1 MVRSTPQRILSPSRG
16 AAPKLCR
23 GMKLSQRLRET
34 LRTRHYSRSTEAA
47 YVQWLR
53 RFVRF
58 HDLRDPAEMGEAEVG
73 AFLTSLAVRQGVSAS
88 TQNQAMGALLF
99 FYRHVL
105 GRRLGA
111 LHTLQR
117 AKRPVRL
124 PVVLTPG
131 EVRAVLSRLAV
142 RAAGAATAAGAAG
155 NGDGR
160 AAGPADAV
168 SGERADSAAGA
179 GAVWLVASLLYG
191 SGLRLMEALQLRV
204 KDVDLER
211 LEVRVRRAKGGKD
224 RVTVLP
230 ASLRGALRAH
240 LEAVR
245 RQHEGDV
252 AAGGGRAE
260 LPGALERKAP
270 SAARAWAWQWVFPSP
285 QRRMDRLLRE
295 PQRHHLHP
303 TLVQRAFAEAVR
315 ESGIAKRAT
324 CHTLRHSFA
333 THLLEA
339 GYDIRT
345 VQELLGHADVRTT
358 MVYTHVLN
366 RGGLGVRSPADGLPG
381 AAWPGEA
388 SPASAASAAR
398 REASVPGGA
407 RGAGLGPAA

>member
-1 MVRSTPQRILSPSRG
+1 
-16 AAPKLCR
+16 
-23 GMKLSQRLRET
+23 MKLTRRLRET
-34 LRTRHYSRSTEAA
+34 LRTRHYSRRTEVA
-47 YVQWLR
+47 YVQWVR
-53 RFVRF
+53 RFVHF
-58 HDLRDPAEMGEAEVG
+58 HDLRNPAEMGEPEVG
-73 AFLTSLAVRQGVSAS
+73 AFLTALAVRQGVSAS

-131 EVRAVLSRLAV
+131 EVRAVLARLE
-142 RAAGAATAAGAAG
+142 
-155 NGDGR
+155 GD
-160 AAGPADAV
+160 AD
-168 SGERADSAAGA
+168 
-179 GAVWLVASLLYG
+179 VWLVASLLYG

-230 ASLRGALRAH
+230 ATLRGALRAH

-245 RQHEGDV
+245 RQHDADV

-270 SAARAWAWQWVFPSP
+270 SAARSWAWQWVFPSP
-285 QRRMDRLLRE
+285 QKRMDRVLRE
-295 PQRHHLHP
+295 PKRHHLHP
-303 TLVQRAFAEAVR
+303 SLVQRQCAEAVR
-315 ESGIAKRAT
+315 GSGIAKRAS

-345 VQELLGHADVRTT
+345 VQELLGHSDVRTT

-381 AAWPGEA
+381 AAWLAP
-388 SPASAASAAR
+388 PA
-398 REASVPGGA
+398 GT
-407 RGAGLGPAA
+407 